1 VRVGIL
7 NVGVIRAPGD
17 TRPLA
22 ELYSDALDRVAKV
35 EQLGYDFLF
44 IGEHHF
50 MDSQWNPSPLPL
62 LGSMFARTSIMR
74 LGTNVLLT
82 PLYNPLRL
90 AEDIAVLDNI
100 ARGRLDL
107 ICGSASITREFETF
121 GVDPTT
127 RFGRVWETM
136 SFLRHSFSEDR
147 VDHKGKY
154 YTFPNVRLTTKPVQQ
169 PFPLWFGGFGPK
181 MIARAAK
188 EGYHFFGNR
197 NLEIYLEGLEANGRN
212 VDDFNIGH
220 GGGGSI
226 TVVATEAEAA
236 AVRERAEREAA
247 AHNAEYSEQGRDLA
261 FQHNR
266 PVATV
271 PLVGT
276 PDAVIKALAPTFK
289 DSLFTHFQT
298 GLGSHPTSFELF
310 AKEVAPV
317 LRTWGREP
325 VGEVAAGMA

>member
-1 VRVGIL
+1 MRVGIL
-7 NVGVIRAPGD
+7 NVGVSRAPGD

-22 ELYSDALDRVAKV
+22 DLYTAALDRVAKV

-50 MDSQWNPSPLPL
+50 MDNQWNPSPLPL
-62 LGSMFARTSIMR
+62 LAAMFTRTSVMR

-100 ARGRLDL
+100 ATGRLDL

-136 SFLRHSFSEDR
+136 SFMRRTFSEDR
-147 VDHKGKY
+147 VDHAGKY

-181 MIARAAK
+181 MIARAARD
-188 EGYHFFGNR
+188 GYHFFGTR
-197 NLEIYLEGLEANGRN
+197 NVEIYLEGLRGAGRN
-212 VDDFNIGH
+212 VSDYNIGY
-220 GGGGSI
+220 GVGSM
-226 TVVATEAEAA
+226 TVVATDAEAA
-236 AVRERAEREAA
+236 EVRERAEREAA

-261 FQHNR
+261 FQYNR
-266 PVATV
+266 PVPTV
-271 PLVGT
+271 PLIGT
-276 PDAVIKALAPTFK
+276 PDSILRALEPEYR
-289 DSLFTHFQT
+289 DSVFTHFQT
-298 GLGSHPTSFELF
+298 GSGSHPGSLELF

-317 LRTWGREP
+317 LHQWGREP
-325 VGEVAAGMA
+325 VATKAAVAP

>member
-1 VRVGIL
+1 MRVGIL
-7 NVGVIRAPGD
+7 NVGVIRMPGD

-22 ELYSDALDRVAKV
+22 DLYSDALDRVAKF

-62 LGSMFARTSIMR
+62 LAAMFTRTSVMR

-90 AEDIAVLDNI
+90 AEDVAVLDNI
-100 ARGRLDL
+100 AKGRLDL

-121 GVDPTT
+121 GVDPAT

-136 SFLRHSFSEDR
+136 SFLRRSFSEDR
-147 VDHKGKY
+147 VDHEGKY
-154 YTFPNVRLTTKPVQQ
+154 YRFPNVRLTTKPEQQ

-181 MIARAAK
+181 MIARAAR

-197 NLEIYLEGLEANGRN
+197 NVEIYLEGLRATGRN

-220 GGGGSI
+220 GVGSL
-226 TVVATEAEAA
+226 TVVATTAEAA
-236 AVRERAEREAA
+236 EIRDKAEREAA
-247 AHNAEYSEQGRDLA
+247 AHNAEYSAQGRDLA
-261 FQHNR
+261 FQYNR
-266 PVATV
+266 PVPTL
-271 PLVGT
+271 PLIGT
-276 PDAVIKALAPTFK
+276 PDSVLESLEPSYK
-289 DSLFTHFQT
+289 DSVFTHFQT
-298 GLGSHPTSFELF
+298 GLGSHAASVELF

-317 LRTWGREP
+317 LQKWGRQP
-325 VGEVAAGMA
+325 VETKPTVVP